1 MVYLYGMQAFALA
14 MVVDYT
20 VLESCTIYRKLTAVS
35 MLGAFLD
42 VSYTTRFSKLVSW
55 SAWQKRRTATQPH
68 SHKAPDHVSSDR
80 LQLSCFKQDVQ
91 GFFV

>member
-20 VLESCTIYRKLTAVS
+20 VPESCTIYRKLTAVS

-42 VSYTTRFSKLVSW
+42 VSYTAGFSKL
-55 SAWQKRRTATQPH
+55 ALLPI
-68 SHKAPDHVSSDR
+68 
-80 LQLSCFKQDVQ
+80 
-91 GFFV
+91 